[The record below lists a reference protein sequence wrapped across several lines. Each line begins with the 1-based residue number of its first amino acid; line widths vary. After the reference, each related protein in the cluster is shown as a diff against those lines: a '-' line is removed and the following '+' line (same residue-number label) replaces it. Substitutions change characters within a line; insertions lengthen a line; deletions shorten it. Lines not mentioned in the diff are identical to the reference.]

1 MESQFPAPAVF
12 GEGGTTPEFDLA
24 DRMRKSLRDAGVS
37 SAAMAEYL
45 DVSRASVSNWTSGRI
60 EPDTR
65 TLRLWA
71 MRTGVS
77 YGWLIGSPAAAEAS

>member
-1 MESQFPAPAVF
+1 MESNVPAPAVL

-24 DRMRKSLRDAGVS
+24 DRMRKAMRDAGIGS
-37 SAAMAEYL
+37 QDMADYL
-45 DVSRASVSNWTSGRI
+45 DVSRTSVTNWTSGRI
-60 EPDTR
+60 TPDTR

-77 YGWLIGSPAAAEAS
+77 YGWLTGTPAEAAS

>member
-1 MESQFPAPAVF
+1 MESNVPAPAVL

-24 DRMRKSLRDAGVS
+24 DRMRKAMRDAGIS
-37 SAAMAEYL
+37 GQDMADYL
-45 DVSRASVSNWTSGRI
+45 DVSRTSVTNWTSGRI
-60 EPDTR
+60 TPDTR

-77 YGWLIGSPAAAEAS
+77 YSWLTGAPAEVAS